1 MDCGRAGVNPER
13 CVGHHGVTTSDLQ
26 AEKVFLVALVVLDL
40 DNPTYVLLALS
51 Q

>member
-13 CVGHHGVTTSDLQ
+13 CVGHRGVRTSDLQ
-26 AEKVFLVALVVLDL
+26 TEKVFFVALVVLDL
-40 DNPTYVLLALS
+40 DSPKYVLLALS